1 MYSTETILT
10 SNISPPVSETHQLGL
25 YNYDTPGSFEV
36 GDYLVALAEDFIVYD
51 EYATGVESYSDE
63 TGTLTI
69 INSNG
74 PNMTFNYDKTRTGW
88 IFIEISGVFF
98 RVQVKQYRAEGYV
111 DFDADDST
119 SVLEVLQKSASRFA
133 DYDFEDI
140 TLISRTNEVYAEIKG
155 DNYDETDST
164 DIEIGFTD
172 TYIECSYQV
181 SASDVTALS
190 GSNMNITLT
199 IRKTNSSGDIIY
211 TDSDLRGDVGEI
223 LVSKTVT
230 LAEIGT
236 AERIWVGV
244 TLSATI

>member
-1 MYSTETILT
+1 MYSTETILS
-10 SNISPPVSETHQLGL
+10 SNVSPPVAGAEQMVL
-25 YNYDTPGSFEV
+25 YNFISPGSFDV
-36 GDYLVALAEDFIVYD
+36 GDYLVALADQAIAYD
-51 EYATGVESYSDE
+51 EFGASIVAYSNE
-63 TGTLTI
+63 TGTLTAATT
-69 INSNG
+69 G
-74 PNMTFNYDKTRTGW
+74 LDGDFEYDKTRTGW
-88 IFIEISGVFF
+88 IALEIDGVYY
-98 RVQVKQYRAEGYV
+98 RAQVKEYRSTGFI
-111 DFDADDST
+111 DFNANDAT
-119 SVLEVLQKSASRFA
+119 NVLEVLQKSASRFA